1 MLEGRAWAGHL
12 LNYPE
17 ITLRHLYRAAVR
29 VEPRVALKNGLGED
43 LKSLFKLE
51 LLYVSGFFLSFL
63 VFVCLIVFFR
73 KKPTLIM
80 FEVKT
85 IQQDLFIILQSV
97 TDLTRKSFVSRNA
110 YCLRWR
116 DILQGS
122 SLGPSSMSIII

>member
-43 LKSLFKLE
+43 LKSLFKRE

-63 VFVCLIVFFR
+63 GVCLFVCFR
-73 KKPTLIM
+73 KKPTLIT

-85 IQQDLFIILQSV
+85 IQPDLFIILQSV